1 MKSNNNDTALAKTV
15 DSVMDTLPPVWDR
28 IRSNLRAAA
37 TKKFGISLEQFHTL
51 RHIRHG
57 CSSVKDLAETRQIS
71 RPAISQAV
79 EVLVQKGLVTRTRE
93 TKDRRCVKLALTP
106 YARRVL
112 DENFE
117 ENCAWMAERMANL
130 DGEQLGIVQKAME
143 ILKTTFLPE
152 SGRGSPPGATPAAAP
167 VAPET
172 RQSETR
178 QSGAPE
184 VCTSPDACAP
194 ASPKI
199 GGRR

>member
-15 DSVMDTLPPVWDR
+15 DSVMETLPAVWDC
-28 IRSNLRAAA
+28 IRSNLRSAA

-93 TKDRRCVKLALTP
+93 TEDRRCVKLALTP

-152 SGRGSPPGATPAAAP
+152 SGRGSSPGTTPAAAP
-167 VAPET
+167 KA
-172 RQSETR
+172 
-178 QSGAPE
+178 GA
-184 VCTSPDACAP
+184 S
-194 ASPKI
+194 
-199 GGRR
+199 R